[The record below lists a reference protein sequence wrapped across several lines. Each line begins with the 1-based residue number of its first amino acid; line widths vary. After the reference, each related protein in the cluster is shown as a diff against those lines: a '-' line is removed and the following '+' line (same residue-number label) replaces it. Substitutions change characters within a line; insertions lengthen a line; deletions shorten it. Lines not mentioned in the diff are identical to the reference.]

1 MPEKVPGLTAN
12 RPETY
17 YDAYFGEELEVLNTL
32 YEKINGV
39 YELTTDTEYD
49 SNKTYYKQ
57 YNNGS
62 LINIYSDNFYDAP
75 YYGFTRLGLQA
86 DFKAWLREYNC
97 IQGDYGLKMTVD
109 FVADERVETNE
120 NGEEV
125 KTIDVARRILYLS
138 CADMVGNPYQF
149 ESFYTQEKVFDITD
163 YGGIAAISID
173 FYQQP
178 GSFKMNKKD
187 DEDNFMSVPYMDE
200 LGNHLLSNLFV
211 QNWDIIIGYDIG
223 SYDTDVAKLYSLQK
237 DTYSTIED
245 EKTIELKWVHIDD
258 EGRQIVMNQ
267 YVKNYDYEIRWYR
280 YLLGEPSA
288 DNYCG
293 SGWTDVDAAINEN
306 NIQRTN
312 DPYKIILKPDAQK
325 LATESIKAIIL
336 FGKAPGYEVISIT
349 EEDFISSPGKY
360 YHKDNDD
367 YINCL
372 DISWDTIKDKQLFI
386 KEIDNRQVYKTQIL
400 EFKNLEDV
408 LSAGTIDALSAL
420 TLTCFDKIDN
430 KLYGTQGN
438 YLIYNQGNQ
447 LIDYGQSAIT
457 RGVRCK
463 FNLVSTEDDD
473 TETLNR
479 AEAVTWI
486 FPLKNTM
493 IIPQIPV
500 YGGDT
505 GIEYMEV
512 NENLTETTEKPI
524 YGILK
529 YNNAAIRAQMTVE
542 NNLYASPYFLYKIG
556 TYFAPSKLNNYIQCI
571 VEKDGVS
578 YRTAKDLT
586 FGQAGSAGTEYT
598 FVLELEKNIN
608 ALTAG
613 KEQSVKITGLLYDST
628 GKEQDLTGKTIEW
641 GFVNPAD
648 TSSDVLPALTGLLLE
663 NGDDNTSKK
672 LHATTSL
679 DINTMCIIRATLID
693 WGDYKLTTFLPVPI
707 RNSDEHICI
716 SGATSIVYLTDGS
729 PQYYNSNYQFHTTST
744 DELVKN
750 PSWQAIYGS
759 ADVVPGSN
767 LISYFPSLSERESGT
782 YLQPVSMFVK
792 GLPMFAVQA
801 YGGDDSTIYW
811 TQPILMVENRYPSA
825 MVNEWDGKELIIND
839 KKNAI
844 LSKMI
849 GAGRKEEDNSFS
861 GVLMGDWVD
870 EVQTDATTIADKTG
884 LFGFNHGEM
893 SFSLTDD
900 GLAKIGKASSGQI
913 VIDGNES
920 LITSGAYLN
929 TNGETGMA
937 INLADS
943 TIVAN
948 QKNGNGA
955 IVSMFELN
963 GQGVKY
969 NKVASDFNKE
979 QYDAD
984 KTLYYYPDYILGGWT
999 QCKTTDEY
1007 DSLKEYYTRDD
1018 VPIFRINDYSTNK
1031 TLMNVGKDN
1040 YYLESANYVRND
1052 TSEEL
1057 LYKHI
1062 LIGSTR
1068 KSNTKNRWKNLYG
1081 DIFYKHTDDNNNT
1094 TFIKETTFDNTTYR
1108 AYYKLEKMESDEGEK
1123 TINGSRFDLN
1133 DGEIEFNRGYINGD
1147 IILQAP
1153 GGLEYTRWDLYGNT
1167 GTATILSASLSS
1179 ILSELMSTVSRVEY
1193 LANYAIDIATTANSA
1208 ATKAD
1213 NAITRLENFFDIN
1226 TNATAS
1232 VGTNITMR
1240 NYYEVDGKSGYG
1252 NGSVRVGNAVTI
1264 RGNDQP
1270 ASFDEGD
1277 DPYHY
1282 PGILL
1287 DSNYITIK
1295 GTESTYF
1302 SGPIRLLPETEKE
1315 AGVYGYDLPT
1325 TNLFK
1330 GRLFFQLVT

>member
-12 RPETY
+12 RPEIY
-17 YDAYFGEELEVLNTL
+17 YDVYFGEEVEVLNTL
-32 YEKINGV
+32 YEKVNGV

-62 LINIYSDNFYDAP
+62 LINIYSGNFYDAP

-125 KTIDVARRILYLS
+125 KTIDVARRILHLS

-187 DEDNFMSVPYMDE
+187 NEDNFISVPYVDE

-258 EGRQIVMNQ
+258 ESHQIVMNQ

-293 SGWTDVDAAINEN
+293 SGWTNVDAAINEN

-479 AEAVTWI
+479 AETVTWI

-505 GIEYMEV
+505 GIEYIEV
-512 NENLTETTEKPI
+512 NENLIETTENPV
-524 YGILK
+524 YGMLK

-542 NNLYASPYFLYKIG
+542 NNLYASPHFLYKIG
-556 TYFAPSKLNNYIQCI
+556 TYFTPSKLNNYIQCI

-641 GFVNPAD
+641 GFVNPQN
-648 TSSDVLPALTGLLLE
+648 TSEIVSTLTGLSLQDG
-663 NGDDNTSKK
+663 NDNASKILK
-672 LHATTSL
+672 ATTSL
-679 DINTMCIIRATLID
+679 NINTLCIIRATLID

-707 RNSDEHICI
+707 RNSDGHICI

-759 ADVVPGSN
+759 TDVVPGSN

-801 YGGDDSTIYW
+801 YGGADSTVYW

-825 MVNEWDGKELIIND
+825 MVNEWDGKELIINNE
-839 KKNAI
+839 KNAI

-861 GVLMGDWVD
+861 GVLMGDWAD
-870 EVQTDATTIADKTG
+870 EVQIGASTIADKTG
-884 LFGFNHGEM
+884 LFGFNKGEM

-929 TNGETGMA
+929 THGETGMA

-948 QKNGNGA
+948 QRNGTGS
-955 IVSMFELN
+955 IVSIFELN

-969 NKVASDFNKE
+969 NKVASGFNKE
-979 QYDAD
+979 KYDANR
-984 KTLYYYPDYILGGWT
+984 TLYYYPDYILGGWT

-1007 DSLKEYYTRDD
+1007 DNLKEYYTCDD
-1018 VPIFRINDYSTNK
+1018 VSIFRINDYTTNK
-1031 TLMNVGKDN
+1031 ILMNVGKDD
-1040 YYLESANYVRND
+1040 YYLESANYVN
-1052 TSEEL
+1052 TYKEL
-1057 LYKHI
+1057 ETPIYLY
-1062 LIGSTR
+1062 IGSTSSSSTR
-1068 KSNTKNRWKNLYG
+1068 NRWIKYYG
-1081 DIFYKHTDDNNNT
+1081 SIWYNNGSGYTQITNA
-1094 TFIKETTFDNTTYR
+1094 NSVSGYR
-1108 AYYKLEKMESDEGEK
+1108 AFYIQQVEVEQSGEV
-1123 TINGSRFDLN
+1123 NGSRFDLN
-1133 DGEIEFNRGYINGD
+1133 SGVIEFNQGYINGD

-1153 GGLEYTRWDLYGNT
+1153 EGLSYTYYNT
-1167 GTATILSASLSS
+1167 SNGVGTEKTLNSASLSS
-1179 ILSELMSTVSRVEY
+1179 ILSELLSTVSRVEY
-1193 LANYAIDIATTANSA
+1193 LANYAIEIATTADNA
-1208 ATKAD
+1208 ATDALAVTSWIEKYFSLGSGGYWKTYKDENGKYQREWVPTDTCVFGWDA
-1213 NAITRLENFFDIN
+1213 NHYIKFSSSGFAIVNGG
-1226 TNATAS
+1226 TAS
-1232 VGTNITMR
+1232 QFTSVGQDFLFQTN
-1240 NYYEVDGKSGYG
+1240 
-1252 NGSVRVGNAVTI
+1252 VRI
-1264 RGNDQP
+1264 D
-1270 ASFDEGD
+1270 
-1277 DPYHY
+1277 
-1282 PGILL
+1282 GILQL
-1287 DSNYITIK
+1287 PNSWGTTAPSGQGEEGQIYFRIK
-1295 GTESTYF
+1295 
-1302 SGPIRLLPETEKE
+1302 
-1315 AGVYGYDLPT
+1315 
-1325 TNLFK
+1325 
-1330 GRLFFQLVT
+1330 

>member
-12 RPETY
+12 RPEIY
-17 YDAYFGEELEVLNTL
+17 YDVYFGEELEVLNTL

-125 KTIDVARRILYLS
+125 KTIDVARRILHLS

-187 DEDNFMSVPYMDE
+187 DEDNFISVPYMDE

-258 EGRQIVMNQ
+258 EGHQIVMNQ

-293 SGWTDVDAAINEN
+293 SGWTNVDAAINEN

-479 AEAVTWI
+479 AETVTWI

-493 IIPQIPV
+493 IIPQIPA

-505 GIEYMEV
+505 GIEYIEV
-512 NENLTETTEKPI
+512 NENLIETTENPV
-524 YGILK
+524 YGMLK

-648 TSSDVLPALTGLLLE
+648 TSSDVLPALTGLSL
-663 NGDDNTSKK
+663 NDGDDNASKK
-672 LHATTSL
+672 LEADTSL
-679 DINTMCIIRATLID
+679 DINTMCIIQATLMD
-693 WGDYKLTTFLPVPI
+693 WGDYKLTTFLPIPI

-801 YGGDDSTIYW
+801 YGGADSTVYW

-825 MVNEWDGKELIIND
+825 MVNEWDGKELIINNE
-839 KKNAI
+839 KNAI

-861 GVLMGDWVD
+861 GVLMGDWAD
-870 EVQTDATTIADKTG
+870 EVQTDAVTIADKTG

-893 SFSLTDD
+893 SFSFTDD
-900 GLAKIGKASSGQI
+900 GRATIGKATGAQL
-913 VIDGNES
+913 VFDGNES
-920 LITSGAYLN
+920 TISSALFNNAGAGLQLDFDD
-929 TNGETGMA
+929 G
-937 INLADS
+937 S
-943 TIVAN
+943 
-948 QKNGNGA
+948 
-955 IVSMFELN
+955 IVSSKIVDLDNNANTPET
-963 GQGVKY
+963 
-969 NKVASDFNKE
+969 KVD
-979 QYDAD
+979 
-984 KTLYYYPDYILGGWT
+984 
-999 QCKTTDEY
+999 
-1007 DSLKEYYTRDD
+1007 
-1018 VPIFRINDYSTNK
+1018 IFRFQQISPYLQINSLTEK
-1031 TLMNVGKDN
+1031 TLMEIGDNN
-1040 YYLESANYVRND
+1040 YYLQSNNYVKND
-1052 TSEEL
+1052 TSTL
-1057 LYKHI
+1057 LKYI

-1068 KSNTKNRWKNLYG
+1068 KSNTKYRWKNLYG
-1081 DIFYKHTDDNNNT
+1081 DIYYKYTDNNNT
-1094 TFIKETTFDNTTYR
+1094 TYVKETVFDNTTYR
-1108 AYYKLEKMESDEGEK
+1108 TYYKLEEMESDEGEK

-1153 GGLEYTRWDLYGNT
+1153 GGLEYTKWNSNGNT

-1179 ILSELMSTVSRVEY
+1179 ILSDLMSTVSRVEY
-1193 LANYAIDIATTANSA
+1193 LANYAIEIATTADNA
-1208 ATKAD
+1208 ATDALAVTSWIEKYFSLGSGGYWKTYKDENGKYQRDWVPTDTCVFGWDA
-1213 NAITRLENFFDIN
+1213 NHYIKFSSSGFAIVNGG
-1226 TNATAS
+1226 TAS
-1232 VGTNITMR
+1232 QFTNVGQDFLFQTN
-1240 NYYEVDGKSGYG
+1240 
-1252 NGSVRVGNAVTI
+1252 VRI
-1264 RGNDQP
+1264 D
-1270 ASFDEGD
+1270 
-1277 DPYHY
+1277 
-1282 PGILL
+1282 GILQL
-1287 DSNYITIK
+1287 PNSWGTTAPSGQGEEGQIYFRIK
-1295 GTESTYF
+1295 
-1302 SGPIRLLPETEKE
+1302 
-1315 AGVYGYDLPT
+1315 
-1325 TNLFK
+1325 
-1330 GRLFFQLVT
+1330 

>member
-1 MPEKVPGLTAN
+1 MSEKIPGLTAN
-12 RPETY
+12 RPEIY
-17 YDAYFGEELEVLNTL
+17 YDVYFGEEVEVLNTL
-32 YEKINGV
+32 YEKVNGV

-57 YNNGS
+57 HNSGS
-62 LINIYSDNFYDAP
+62 LINIYSGNFYDAP

-125 KTIDVARRILYLS
+125 KTIDVARRILHLS

-187 DEDNFMSVPYMDE
+187 NEDNFISVPYVDE

-258 EGRQIVMNQ
+258 ESHQIVMNQ

-293 SGWTDVDAAINEN
+293 SGWTNVDAAINEN

-360 YHKDNDD
+360 YYKDNDD

-386 KEIDNRQVYKTQIL
+386 KEIDSRRVYKTQIL

-463 FNLVSTEDDD
+463 FNLVSTDDDD

-493 IIPQIPV
+493 IIPQMPA

-505 GIEYMEV
+505 GIEYIEV
-512 NENLTETTEKPI
+512 DENLIETTENPV
-524 YGILK
+524 YGMLK

-613 KEQSVKITGLLYDST
+613 KEQNVKITGLLYDST

-641 GFVNPAD
+641 GFVNPKN
-648 TSSDVLPALTGLLLE
+648 TNEMVSTLTGLSLQD
-663 NGDDNTSKK
+663 GSDNTNKTLK
-672 LHATTSL
+672 ATTSL
-679 DINTMCIIRATLID
+679 NINTLCIIRATLMD

-729 PQYYNSNYQFHTTST
+729 QQYYNSNYQFHTTST

-759 ADVVPGSN
+759 TDVVPGSN
-767 LISYFPSLSERESGT
+767 LISYFPSLNERESGT

-825 MVNEWDGKELIIND
+825 MVNEWDGKELIINNE
-839 KKNAI
+839 KNAI
-844 LSKMI
+844 LGKMI

-861 GVLMGDWVD
+861 GVLIGDWID
-870 EVQTDATTIADKTG
+870 EVQVGASTIADKTG
-884 LFGFNHGEM
+884 LFGFNKGEM

-929 TNGETGMA
+929 THGETGMA

-948 QKNGNGA
+948 QRNGTGS

-979 QYDAD
+979 KYDANR
-984 KTLYYYPDYILGGWT
+984 TLYYYPDYILGGWT
-999 QCKTTDEY
+999 QCKATDEY
-1007 DSLKEYYTRDD
+1007 DNLKEYYTCDD
-1018 VPIFRINDYSTNK
+1018 VSIFRINDYTTNK
-1031 TLMNVGKDN
+1031 TLMNVGKDD
-1040 YYLESANYVRND
+1040 YYLESANYVN
-1052 TSEEL
+1052 TYKEL
-1057 LYKHI
+1057 ETPIYLY
-1062 LIGSTR
+1062 IGSTSSYSTR
-1068 KSNTKNRWKNLYG
+1068 NRWIKYYG
-1081 DIFYKHTDDNNNT
+1081 SIWYNNGSGYTQITNA
-1094 TFIKETTFDNTTYR
+1094 NSVSGYR
-1108 AYYKLEKMESDEGEK
+1108 AFYIQQVEVEQSGEV
-1123 TINGSRFDLN
+1123 NGSRFDLN
-1133 DGEIEFNRGYINGD
+1133 SGVIEFNQGYINGD

-1153 GGLEYTRWDLYGNT
+1153 EGLSYTYYNT
-1167 GTATILSASLSS
+1167 SNGVGTEKTLNSASLSS
-1179 ILSELMSTVSRVEY
+1179 ILSELLSTVSRVEY
-1193 LANYAIDIATTANSA
+1193 LANYAIEIAATANSA
-1208 ATKAD
+1208 ASSAAVSI
-1213 NAITRLENFFDIN
+1213 NWLEKYFWDDTGGIVGKDENGNDVLKPTSIICFGHDTVKDGAKIPALKVSSKGISLVAGGTLAN
-1226 TNATAS
+1226 PTAQFTS
-1232 VGTNITMR
+1232 
-1240 NYYEVDGKSGYG
+1240 GKIG
-1252 NGSVRVGNAVTI
+1252 NGFLLSGHLELSEETDTAPGTYGTTLP
-1264 RGNDQP
+1264 RGW
-1270 ASFDEGD
+1270 EGR
-1277 DPYHY
+1277 
-1282 PGILL
+1282 I
-1287 DSNYITIK
+1287 
-1295 GTESTYF
+1295 F
-1302 SGPIRLLPETEKE
+1302 
-1315 AGVYGYDLPT
+1315 
-1325 TNLFK
+1325 FK
-1330 GRLFFQLVT
+1330 LKA